1 MHSVYCQKFFH
12 IYKVSDQ
19 RNLCRGGNA
28 MFTIS
33 FRLKRRTVITAIVSV
48 LAVGILGCLILCLGK
63 GEADAAAEPQT
74 LYSARTDEER
84 IEFLN
89 SFGWEVQPQPAEV
102 MELTIPET
110 FDGVYKEYNEIQ
122 QRQGMDLSKY
132 KGKRVKRWTY
142 EITNYP
148 DEPQVVANLLVYE
161 DKIIGGDV
169 STVRLDGFM
178 HGFAADSQR
187 LSTIQKA

>member
-1 MHSVYCQKFFH
+1 
-12 IYKVSDQ
+12 
-19 RNLCRGGNA
+19 

-48 LAVGILGCLILCLGK
+48 LAMGILGCLILCLGK

-110 FDGVYKEYNEIQ
+110 CDGVYKEYNEIQ

>member
-1 MHSVYCQKFFH
+1 
-12 IYKVSDQ
+12 
-19 RNLCRGGNA
+19 

-110 FDGVYKEYNEIQ
+110 FDGVYKEYNE
-122 QRQGMDLSKY
+122 
-132 KGKRVKRWTY
+132 KRVKRWTY

>member
-1 MHSVYCQKFFH
+1 
-12 IYKVSDQ
+12 
-19 RNLCRGGNA
+19 

-33 FRLKRRTVITAIVSV
+33 FRLKRRTVITAVISLLFVV
-48 LAVGILGCLILCLGK
+48 LLGGLILFLSK
-63 GEADAAAEPQT
+63 GTAEAAEPQA
-74 LYSARTDEER
+74 LCSAKTDEER
-84 IEFLN
+84 IQFLN
-89 SFGWEVQPQPAEV
+89 SFGWEVEPQPAEV

-110 FDGVYKEYNEIQ
+110 FDGVYEEYNAIQ
-122 QRQGMDLSKY
+122 QRQGMDLAKY

-142 EITNYP
+142 QITNYP

-178 HGFAADSQR
+178 QGFDPDSQR
-187 LSTIQKA
+187 LTATQKA